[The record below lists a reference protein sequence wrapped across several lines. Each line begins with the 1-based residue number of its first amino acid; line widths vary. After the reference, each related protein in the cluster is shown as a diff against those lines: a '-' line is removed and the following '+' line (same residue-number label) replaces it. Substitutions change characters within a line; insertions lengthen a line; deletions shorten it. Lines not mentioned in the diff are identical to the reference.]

1 MTIPH
6 PPEGMPVLVEIPC
19 DYGNLMVVDYRN
31 ESAAAAF
38 RFPPALGLRRGSR
51 LPLHVGNGV
60 GSAAGERDDVILNIA
75 GAPVFAWPDP

>member
-38 RFPPALGLRRGSR
+38 RFPPVRGLRRAFVCHCMLETASGPPQAS
-51 LPLHVGNGV
+51 GMM
-60 GSAAGERDDVILNIA
+60 
-75 GAPVFAWPDP
+75 